1 MIGLNKQKNIVEYIF
16 LNNFQ
21 FFGESS
27 IIMMLGETS
36 PEFLQ
41 NKKFELF
48 KRNQGGLASLI
59 HIYYM

>member
-1 MIGLNKQKNIVEYIF
+1 MIGLNKQKNNVEYIF

-48 KRNQGGLASLI
+48 
-59 HIYYM
+59 